1 MMREEREQTS
11 STNDK
16 LVLIIDDDRD
26 IGDMLQ
32 KVIVE
37 QTDYK
42 VVWIAESDLVLDA
55 ATFMRPSLVLL
66 DYIMPTMDGL
76 HLYDRHVVFTC
87 SKNHLS

>member
-66 DYIMPTMDGL
+66 L
-76 HLYDRHVVFTC
+76 HHANNGWTASL
-87 SKNHLS
+87 